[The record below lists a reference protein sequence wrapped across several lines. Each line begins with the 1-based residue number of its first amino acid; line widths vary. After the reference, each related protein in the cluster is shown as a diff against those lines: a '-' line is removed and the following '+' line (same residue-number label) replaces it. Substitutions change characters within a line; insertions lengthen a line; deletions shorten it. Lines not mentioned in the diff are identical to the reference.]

1 MRHNLAHLRH
11 VNRREVRHGTG
22 LVFSLLFRCGLF
34 FCFCIYLS
42 HRRHFKCPYVDAVS
56 APVPRLRRGSGGDFA
71 AAGRNAG
78 PPTPPLSC
86 RRTGGHRSG
95 VSPLL
100 VLRKGLGCLLLGLQ
114 PSARPCERQG
124 LSALYAGMGAACR
137 CAGLFC
143 AAGRRTTHSDDARG
157 HHRCVRGY
165 VFAGLVFYRTGAAAQ
180 SLYTEPSLVGQIDSS
195 WRSTVWICSSL
206 APCFRAKAI
215 A

>member
-1 MRHNLAHLRH
+1 MELVWYFLFYSAVGFLL
-11 VNRREVRHGTG
+11 EVVFTRVTGGTKKD
-22 LVFSLLFRCGLF
+22 SLL
-34 FCFCIYLS
+34 LS
-42 HRRHFKCPYVDAVS
+42 VHV
-56 APVPRLRRGSGGDFA
+56 LRRGRGAFFWSEGETAEGA
-71 AAGRNAG
+71 ICGCAR
-78 PPTPPLSC
+78 
-86 RRTGGHRSG
+86 GHRSG